1 MNPLLIATAATLAL
15 AASAIPPAV
24 TAGPAAAPAAAAPQ
38 DRLVLPPP
46 KPGHSRPLVAIVA
59 DAAGAETADLVVPYG
74 VLQESGLADVRTVAT
89 APGPV
94 RLFRTLRIQPDQTLA
109 QFDRAAPE
117 GADIVIVPAQKR
129 ADSPALTAWLRAQAA
144 KGATVVSICEG
155 ARVLAAADLL
165 AGKRVTTHWHAL
177 PELERS
183 HPEATWV
190 RDRRYV
196 QDGRIISTTGV
207 AAALPVSLALVE
219 AMGGPEAAR
228 AVAERL
234 GAGSWSSAHRTADF
248 GLGAGDYARIVF
260 TILAF
265 WTHETVEAP
274 VADGVDEIGLA
285 LRADAWSRTFRAQ
298 VVTTRAGRAPVRSRR
313 GLVILPDAEP
323 SGGRRYVL
331 PAGQARPAGQLQATM
346 AALGRR
352 YGPAAAR
359 LAATTLEA
367 DPAETGTAVA
377 RLARRGG

>member
-1 MNPLLIATAATLAL
+1 MKPFLIATVAALAL

-24 TAGPAAAPAAAAPQ
+24 TAGPLVSPAAAVPQ
-38 DRLVLPPP
+38 DRLILPPP
-46 KPGHSRPLVAIVA
+46 KPGHSRPLVAVVA
-59 DAAGAETADLVVPYG
+59 DSAGAETADLVVPFG
-74 VLQESGLADVRTVAT
+74 VLRESGLAEVRTVAT

-94 RLFRTLRIQPDQTLA
+94 QLFRAIRIQPDQTLA

-129 ADSPALTAWLRAQAA
+129 PDSPALTAWLRAQAA

-177 PELERS
+177 SDLERS

-219 AMGGPEAAR
+219 AIGGPQAAR
-228 AVAERL
+228 DVADRL
-234 GAGSWSSAHRTADF
+234 GAGSWSAAHRTADF
-248 GLGAGDYARIVF
+248 GLGPGDYARIVL

-265 WTHETVEAP
+265 WTHEKVEAP
-274 VADGVDEIGLA
+274 VADGVDEIALA
-285 LRADAWSRTFRAQ
+285 LRADAWARSFRGE
-298 VVTTRAGRAPVRSRR
+298 VLTTRAGRAPVRSRR

-331 PAGQARPAGQLQATM
+331 QASEVRPAGQLKVTLPAM
-346 AALGRR
+346 SRR

-359 LAATTLEA
+359 LATTTLEA

-377 RLARRGG
+377 RLARRGD